1 MLWMKTSAVLIRSRS
16 AARPASSFRS
26 SATERLLRL
35 KATNIGP
42 IVGECGALPE
52 PRWRSPDGS
61 STLITSAPRSPM
73 VWVA

>member
-1 MLWMKTSAVLIRSRS
+1 MLWMKMSAVAISWRS

-26 SATERLLRL
+26 SVTERLLRL

-42 IVGECGALPE
+42 MVGEWGALPE
-52 PRWRSPDGS
+52 VRWRSPDGS
-61 STLITSAPRSPM
+61 STLITSAPRSPR